1 MKKPSGVE
9 MKSSAARAGFTLI
22 ELLTVIAIIA
32 ILAGMTAVA
41 VPRYLEKAQVTK
53 AKTNL
58 ENVAKALAAKSAES
72 GNTTGYPVAYGFV
85 LPEARE
91 VAPATLLGN
100 PQLYYQLRPY
110 TVEIGLHQDVNVYE
124 LPRWMLSA
132 YDSDN
137 NGQLGLLEYSPIG
150 EKDSGT
156 TTYAFSAE
164 IYSGP
169 NGEFPGVGASNNPL
183 IVSLSEA
190 TLQSKDGIQRP
201 FVYVPFNKRQLSAV
215 RRYWT
220 NQNDEFAATVDA
232 SDPDLQGRLF
242 FPPPNYDG
250 FVLVGNGPGGTNGG
264 VVADPPANPANNVD
278 PAYVYHMAALRTAF
292 LATRDWDRDGAGPG
306 QPDGKLDFD
315 FEARREAQ
323 EMNMLP
329 DGTNGQGAFIKVV
342 Q

>member
-9 MKSSAARAGFTLI
+9 KKSSATRAGFTLI

-41 VPRYLEKAQVTK
+41 LPRYLEQAQTTK
-53 AKTNL
+53 AKSNM
-58 ENVAKALAAKSAES
+58 EAVAKALASKSAES
-72 GNTTGYPVAYGFV
+72 GNTTGYPVPYGFV

-91 VAPATLLGN
+91 VAPATLLAN
-100 PQLYYQLRPY
+100 PELYYQLRPY
-110 TVEIGLHQDVNVYE
+110 TVEIGLHQDLNVYE
-124 LPRWMLSA
+124 LPRWTQSA
-132 YDSDN
+132 YDSN
-137 NGQLGLLEYSPIG
+137 NNSQIGLLEFSPIG

-156 TTYAFSAE
+156 NTYAFSTE
-164 IYSGP
+164 IYEGP
-169 NGEFPGVGASNNPL
+169 NGEFTGAGASNNPL
-183 IVSLSEA
+183 IVSLTEIS
-190 TLQSKDGIQRP
+190 LQTKENIQRP
-201 FVYVPFNKRQLSAV
+201 FVYVPFNKRQLTAM

-220 NQNDEFAATVDA
+220 NQGDEFGTTVDA
-232 SDPDLQGRLF
+232 ADPDLQGRLF

-264 VVADPPANPANNVD
+264 VVADPPTNNVD

-315 FEARREAQ
+315 FEARREAT
-323 EMNMLP
+323 EVNMLP
-329 DGTNGQGAFIKVV
+329 DGTNGIGAFIKVV

>member
-9 MKSSAARAGFTLI
+9 MKSSATRAGFTLI

-41 VPRYLEKAQVTK
+41 VPKYLEKAQITK
-53 AKTNL
+53 AKTNI

-85 LPEARE
+85 LPDARE
-91 VAPATLLGN
+91 RTTAELLAN
-100 PQLYYQLRPY
+100 PELYYQLRPY
-110 TVEIGLHQDVNVYE
+110 TAEIGLHQDLNVYE

-156 TTYAFSAE
+156 TTYTFSTE

-169 NGEFPGVGASNNPL
+169 NGEFPGAGASNNPA
-183 IVSLSEA
+183 IVSLSEV

-201 FVYVPFNKRQLSAV
+201 FAYVPFNKRQLSAV

-220 NQNDEFAATVDA
+220 NQGDEFGTTVDA
-232 SDPDLQGRLF
+232 ADPDLQGRLF

-264 VVADPPANPANNVD
+264 VVADPPANNID

-306 QPDGKLDFD
+306 QPDGKRDFD
-315 FEARREAQ
+315 FEARKDAQ
-323 EMNMLP
+323 EVNMLP

>member
-9 MKSSAARAGFTLI
+9 KKSSATRAGFTLI

-41 VPRYLEKAQVTK
+41 VPRYLEKAQTVK
-53 AKTNL
+53 AEANMDA
-58 ENVAKALAAKSAES
+58 VAKAIASKASES
-72 GNTTGYPVAYGFV
+72 GNTTGYPVPYGFV
-85 LPEARE
+85 LPDARE
-91 VAPATLLGN
+91 RTPAELLAN
-100 PQLYYQLRPY
+100 PELYYQLRPY
-110 TVEIGLHQDVNVYE
+110 TVEIGLHQVDNVYE
-124 LPRWMLSA
+124 LPRWTIAA
-132 YDSDN
+132 YDSNN

-150 EKDSGT
+150 EKNAADN
-156 TTYAFSAE
+156 TYTFSTE

-169 NGEFPGVGASNNPL
+169 NGEFTGAGASNNPL
-183 IVSLSEA
+183 IVSLTEV

-201 FVYVPFNKRQLSAV
+201 FVYVPFNKRQLSAI

-220 NQNDEFAATVDA
+220 NQGDEFGATVDA

-264 VVADPPANPANNVD
+264 VVADPPTNNVD
-278 PAYVYHMAALRTAF
+278 PAYVYHLAALRTAF

-306 QPDGKLDFD
+306 QPDGKPD
-315 FEARREAQ
+315 FEFRARREAE

-329 DGTNGQGAFIKVV
+329 DGTNGLGAFIKVV

>member
-9 MKSSAARAGFTLI
+9 KKSSATRAGFTLI

-41 VPRYLEKAQVTK
+41 VPKYLEKAQITK
-53 AKTNL
+53 AKTNI
-58 ENVAKALAAKSAES
+58 ENVAKAIAAKSAES

-85 LPEARE
+85 LPDARE
-91 VAPATLLGN
+91 RTTVELLAN
-100 PQLYYQLRPY
+100 PELYYQLRPY
-110 TVEIGLHQDVNVYE
+110 TVEIGLHQDLNVYE

-132 YDSDN
+132 YDSNN
-137 NGQLGLLEYSPIG
+137 NGQIGLLEYSPIG

-156 TTYAFSAE
+156 NTYAFSAE
-164 IYSGP
+164 IYEGP
-169 NGEFPGVGASNNPL
+169 NGEFTGAGASNDPL
-183 IVSLSEA
+183 IVSLTEIA
-190 TLQSKDGIQRP
+190 LQTKENIQRP
-201 FVYVPFNKRQLSAV
+201 FVYVPFNKRQLSSI

-220 NQNDEFAATVDA
+220 NQGDEFGTTVDA
-232 SDPDLQGRLF
+232 ADPDLQGRLF

-250 FVLVGNGPGGTNGG
+250 FVLVGNGPSGTNGG
-264 VVADPPANPANNVD
+264 VVADPPANNVD

-315 FEARREAQ
+315 FEARGDAQ
-323 EMNMLP
+323 EVNMLP
-329 DGTNGQGAFIKVV
+329 DGTNGTGAFIKVV

>member
-9 MKSSAARAGFTLI
+9 MKSSATRAGFTLI

-41 VPRYLEKAQVTK
+41 VPKYLEKAQITK
-53 AKTNL
+53 AKTNI

-85 LPEARE
+85 LPESRE
-91 VAPATLLGN
+91 VAPATLLGD
-100 PQLYYQLRPY
+100 PKAYYQLRPY
-110 TVEIGLHQDVNVYE
+110 TVEIGLHQDLNVYE

-137 NGQLGLLEYSPIG
+137 NGELGLLEYSPIG
-150 EKDSGT
+150 EKDSAT
-156 TTYAFSAE
+156 NTYAFSLKMYA
-164 IYSGP
+164 GP
-169 NGEFPGVGASNNPL
+169 NGEFTGTDASNNPD
-183 IVSLSEA
+183 IVSLSERD
-190 TLQSKDGIQRP
+190 LQTKDGIQRP
-201 FVYVPFNKRQLSAV
+201 FVYVPFNKRQLSAI

-220 NQNDEFAATVDA
+220 NQGDEFATTVDA
-232 SDPDLQGRLF
+232 TDPDLQGRLF

-250 FVLVGNGPGGTNGG
+250 FVLVGNGPSGTNGG
-264 VVADPPANPANNVD
+264 VVADPPANNVD

-315 FEARREAQ
+315 FEARGDAQ
-323 EMNMLP
+323 EVNMLP
-329 DGTNGQGAFIKVV
+329 DGTNGTGAFIKVV

>member
-9 MKSSAARAGFTLI
+9 MKSSATRAGFTLI

-41 VPRYLEKAQVTK
+41 VPRYLEKAQTVK
-53 AKTNL
+53 AEANMDA
-58 ENVAKALAAKSAES
+58 VAKALASKSAES

-85 LPEARE
+85 LPDARE
-91 VAPATLLGN
+91 VAPAALLAN
-100 PQLYYQLRPY
+100 PELYYQLRPY
-110 TVEIGLHQDVNVYE
+110 TAEIGLHQDVNIYE
-124 LPRWMLSA
+124 LPRWTISA
-132 YDSDN
+132 YDSNN

-156 TTYAFSAE
+156 TTYTFSTE

-169 NGEFPGVGASNNPL
+169 NGEFPGVGASNNPA
-183 IVSLSEA
+183 IVSLSEV

-220 NQNDEFAATVDA
+220 NQGDEFATTVDA
-232 SDPDLQGRLF
+232 ADPDLQGRLF

-264 VVADPPANPANNVD
+264 VVADPPAKSGAGYD
-278 PAYVYHMAALRTAF
+278 DAYVYHMAALRTAF

-306 QPDGKLDFD
+306 QPDGKPD
-315 FEARREAQ
+315 FEFRARKEAQ
-323 EMNMLP
+323 EVNMLP
-329 DGTNGQGAFIKVV
+329 DGTNGLGAFIKVV